1 MVLAKAGVIN
11 PRSVLG
17 LERPFNQASIIATA
31 KREPMKQVIAI
42 VKPFLAE
49 KVVRALADLPLEDM
63 VIREVK
69 GYGRQKNYLE
79 RYKDNEFS
87 LVFVAKVE
95 ISLILSDDYVEE
107 AIKRINDSSR
117 TGRMGDGKILVLPVL
132 REIEIPGE

>member
-1 MVLAKAGVIN
+1 MAKAGLVERHADSGFSVVDISIN
-11 PRSVLG
+11 APTLG
-17 LERPFNQASIIATA
+17 NL
-31 KREPMKQVIAI
+31 MKQVIAI

-49 KVVRALADLPLEDM
+49 KVVRALADVPLEEM

-95 ISLILSDDYVEE
+95 ISLIVADEHVED

-132 REIEIPGE
+132 REIEVSGE

>member
-1 MVLAKAGVIN
+1 
-11 PRSVLG
+11 
-17 LERPFNQASIIATA
+17 
-31 KREPMKQVIAI
+31 MKQVIAI

-69 GYGRQKNYLE
+69 GYGRQKNYLD
-79 RYKDNEFS
+79 RYKENEFS

-95 ISLILSDDYVEE
+95 ISLILDDQWVEE
-107 AIKRINDSSR
+107 AIQRINTSSR

-132 REIEIPGE
+132 REIDVGQD